1 MNKIY
6 LLTAAFAV
14 MASLSGCSDTE
25 LASIDTV
32 QEKTPIGFHTVGSQ
46 MESRATSINSTN
58 LTEYSFNAYALNRKD
73 DGTDG
78 ALFMGTEDTESWTH
92 GGIKISHDGDKWVYD
107 DPNNLK
113 YWPTNALN
121 FYAVSPVPKKDADPI
136 FYYWKIT
143 QKEKKISYFSSDEY
157 GSSQPYIDV
166 MYAIAPNQ
174 SKSNKGGKV
183 QLKFRHIT
191 SQVVFKAKK
200 QPIKNLDVEIKSIKL
215 HNLETNGVFTIPTN
229 RSDFQPVQSDW
240 KYQSHSYTCGL
251 TVINKDDDEP
261 KITIG
266 TEATDISTSTPMF
279 LIPQKLTKWATTAA
293 SPKTTDQADNDK
305 QSYLEISC
313 KIKLDGSYRIGDENN
328 FGKLYVPFGA
338 DWQPGKRYVYTLIF
352 GGGYDADGNT
362 ILQPINFEPSV
373 EDWVNVDDNTST
385 DKDISLYQ

>member
-6 LLTAAFAV
+6 LFTAAFAV

-46 MESRATSINSTN
+46 IGSRAEIIDNSN
-58 LTEYSFNAYALNRKD
+58 LTDYSFNVYAFTRNE
-73 DGTDG
+73 DGTDD
-78 ALFMGTEDTESWTH
+78 AVFMGTNDTGLGN
-92 GGIKISHDGDKWVYD
+92 GGVKISHDGSKWNYA
-107 DPNNLK
+107 DPTDLK

-121 FYAVSPVPKKDADPI
+121 FYAVSPVPKLDANPI

-166 MYAIAPNQ
+166 MYAIATDKRKADN
-174 SKSNKGGKV
+174 GGIVKL
-183 QLKFRHIT
+183 QFKHIT
-191 SQVVFKAKK
+191 SQIVFKAKK
-200 QPIKNLDVEIKSIKL
+200 QPIENLDVEIKSIKL

-229 RSDFQPVQSDW
+229 RPDLQPVQSDW
-240 KYQSHSYTCGL
+240 KYQSLSYTCGL
-251 TVINKDDDEP
+251 TVINKGDDEP

-313 KIKLDGSYRIGDENN
+313 KIKLDGSYIIGDENN
-328 FGKLYVPFGA
+328 FGKLYVPFEA

-352 GGGYDADGNT
+352 GGGYDKDGNP

-373 EDWVNVDDNTST
+373 EKWEDTN
-385 DKDISLYQ
+385 KDINIQQ

>member
-58 LTEYSFNAYALNRKD
+58 LTNYSFNVYAFNRKD
-73 DGTDG
+73 DGTDD
-78 ALFMGTEDTESWTH
+78 ALFMGTEDTEPWTN
-92 GGIKISHDGDKWVYD
+92 GGIKISHDGKKWGYD

-121 FYAVSPVPKKDADPI
+121 FYAVSPVPKSDADPI

-143 QKEKKISYFSSDEY
+143 QTEKKISYFSGDEY

-166 MYAIAPNQ
+166 MYAIAPNK
-174 SKSNKGGKV
+174 SKADGTV
-183 QLKFRHIT
+183 QLQFKHIT
-191 SQVVFKAKK
+191 SQIVFKAKK
-200 QPIKNLDVEIKSIKL
+200 QPIENLDVEIKSIKL

-229 RSDFQPVQSDW
+229 SPDLQPVQSDW
-240 KYQSHSYTCGL
+240 KCQSHSYTCGL
-251 TVINKDDDEP
+251 TVINKGDNEP

-266 TEATDISTSTPMF
+266 TEATDISTRTPMF
-279 LIPQKLTKWATTAA
+279 LIPQKLTAWDTSHNK
-293 SPKTTDQADNDK
+293 DEADTNK
-305 QSYLEISC
+305 QSYLSIEC

-338 DWQPGKRYVYTLIF
+338 DWQPGKRYIYTLVF
-352 GGGYDADGNT
+352 GGGYDENGNS
-362 ILQPINFEPSV
+362 ILTPINFTADTKEWGDEP
-373 EDWVNVDDNTST
+373 T
-385 DKDISLYQ
+385 DLVTE